1 MSVRVRTRVRVST
14 QFWIAN
20 IRTGV
25 PFLPSLEDVTIT
37 ASSAMEKPVR
47 IFAFQNCVDTRTR
60 VRTRTLI
67 QNYTNK
73 YMYIHIHIHACTLFW
88 IGFSIMM
95 STFHFI
101 PSFSFLPRLISVSHL
116 LSFLLFLLPYF
127 LPYFLYFLSLQ
138 TFSLI
143 FFSFLLPLFCTSTEN
158 SCQEEEFED
167 AWPNVSIAY
176 WSYRPLLY
184 FEKKRWRNISST
196 STKGCWRGRRRV
208 WLFVI
213 VL

>member
-1 MSVRVRTRVRVST
+1 MTVDDDLFS
-14 QFWIAN
+14 
-20 IRTGV
+20 IRALFYTDDGV

-47 IFAFQNCVDTRTR
+47 IFAIQNCVDTRTR
-60 VRTRTLI
+60 VRTLTLI
-67 QNYTNK
+67 HNYTNK
-73 YMYIHIHIHACTLFW
+73 HMYIHIHIYTCTLFW

-101 PSFSFLPRLISVSHL
+101 PSFLFLLRLISVSNL

-143 FFSFLLPLFCTSTEN
+143 FFFFPSSF
-158 SCQEEEFED
+158 
-167 AWPNVSIAY
+167 I
-176 WSYRPLLY
+176 LY
-184 FEKKRWRNISST
+184 FDRKQLP
-196 STKGCWRGRRRV
+196 RRRIRRC
-208 WLFVI
+208 LT
-213 VL
+213 